1 MTDIMITPPPIVK
14 RSIVMSVS
22 VCLSVCLCV
31 CPQPAI
37 ISSELHVRSSL
48 FFVRVAYGCG
58 SVLPRG
64 RSDMLRISG
73 FIDDVIFA
81 HKLRLFDVAARPK
94 KGGSQ
99 AALDL
104 ARRNTRC
111 RLPRTLGTTSRSQ
124 GLSPLSIFTQLYF
137 TTNVIAKKQNRNIT

>member
-1 MTDIMITPPPIVK
+1 MTDIVITPPPIVK
-14 RSIVMSVS
+14 RSIVMM
-22 VCLSVCLCV
+22 CLSVCRCV
-31 CPQPAI
+31 CVF
-37 ISSELHVRSSL
+37 VRSPRSYL
-48 FFVRVAYGCG
+48 RNYTSDLHYFFVRVAYGCG

-137 TTNVIAKKQNRNIT
+137 TTNVIAKNRIET

>member
-1 MTDIMITPPPIVK
+1 LSNINDGYHDYSAPDSEAEYCDERVCL
-14 RSIVMSVS
+14 SVGVS
-22 VCLSVCLCV
+22 VCLSAARDHIFGTTR
-31 CPQPAI
+31 PI
-37 ISSELHVRSSL
+37 FTI
-48 FFVRVAYGCG
+48 FVRVVYGCG

-124 GLSPLSIFTQLYF
+124 SLSPLSIFTQLYF
-137 TTNVIAKKQNRNIT
+137 TTNVIAKKTE